1 MVRMMRLLN
10 TRNAAD
16 FLDWLNG
23 KRVAVC
29 GIGNNNTP
37 VVLQFLQYGAKV
49 TACDRRTR
57 EQLGD
62 VAGRL
67 ENAGASLCLGDGY
80 LSALEEAGVD
90 LILRTPGMKP
100 YLPEFEQARRRGI
113 PVTSEMELF
122 LALSPAPVTAVTG
135 SDGKTTTTSVI
146 ARLLEES
153 GRRVHLG
160 GNIGRPLLP
169 EILDVKPEDEVV
181 VELSSFQLTM
191 MRQRVDVA
199 VVTNVAPNHLDW
211 HADMAEYI
219 EAKRNLV
226 AYQDGSCRAVLNADN
241 AVTRGFADGTDAPVY
256 FFSRREQPERGAYL
270 APDGMLRMVEDGADT
285 PILPAG
291 EILLPGMHNVENYLA
306 AICAVWGKVSVQTI
320 VQVARRFGGVAH
332 RCELIRE
339 RRGVKYYNDSIASS
353 PTRTIA
359 GLRAFQDK
367 SPQRKNVVLIAGG
380 YDKHIPYDPLGPVAA
395 ESVKAAVL
403 LGATADAIERSI
415 RACSDLPIRRVNTM
429 EEAVQAA
436 AALAE
441 EGDVVTLSPASASFD
456 MYKNFEERGN
466 HFRRL
471 VEALDE

>member
-306 AICAVWGKVSVQTI
+306 AICAVWGKVPVKTI
-320 VQVARRFGGVAH
+320 AQVARRFGGVAH

-359 GLRAFQDK
+359 GLRSFD
-367 SPQRKNVVLIAGG
+367 RRIILIAGG
-380 YDKHIPYDPLGPVAA
+380 YDKHIPYEPLAPEILAHVKVLVLMGTTGPVIEKAVRECPGFA
-395 ESVKAAVL
+395 ESGLVILHADDMNQAVELARGAAV
-403 LGATADAIERSI
+403 
-415 RACSDLPIRRVNTM
+415 P
-429 EEAVQAA
+429 
-436 AALAE
+436 
-441 EGDVVTLSPASASFD
+441 GDIVSLSPASASFD
-456 MYKNFEERGN
+456 RYANFEERGREFKEIVN
-466 HFRRL
+466 SL
-471 VEALDE
+471 